1 MGLVDGVV
9 IGELVRAASKAWLTG
24 STVLA
29 VLARNRDFF
38 SFYLTLVQDEVHWT
52 PPKGGGDN
60 GGRLPAYCE
69 GVAVTLCDGLILA
82 YASPTHGQRRQSRQA
97 PGAIG

>member
-38 SFYLTLVQDEVHWT
+38 SF
-52 PPKGGGDN
+52 
-60 GGRLPAYCE
+60 
-69 GVAVTLCDGLILA
+69 
-82 YASPTHGQRRQSRQA
+82 
-97 PGAIG
+97 